1 MPSVEYKGG
10 SHPYSEA
17 KIPRLLDAHQNGQ
30 FVKVTCKWCRPQITR
45 NYRPMDIAKLVGDR
59 HVMELQHRFRCEKC
73 RRNDYMEVSFEMVI
87 GDRIKGFP
95 VRELV
100 EIRTVKRPV
109 WRDIKL

>member
-1 MPSVEYKGG
+1 
-10 SHPYSEA
+10 
-17 KIPRLLDAHQNGQ
+17 
-30 FVKVTCKWCRPQITR
+30 
-45 NYRPMDIAKLVGDR
+45 
-59 HVMELQHRFRCEKC
+59 
-73 RRNDYMEVSFEMVI
+73 MEVSFEMVI